1 MYRFFVEL
9 KNNDKFILSK
19 EILDHIKTIRL
30 KKNEKFYCIYKEQ
43 YYLCHLENKEA
54 IIEEELNINNEY
66 ENNIVLFAS
75 IINIKRFEWLIQKA
89 TELGV
94 KVLYPL
100 ITKNTNI
107 KYIQQFE
114 NKLNRFQTIV
124 LNASQQSFRNS
135 LMKIEKPIKFEQAI
149 KINVKNKYIAH
160 EINKEND
167 VYNELFE
174 QNVAFFIGPEG
185 GFSQEEIEQAIKEN
199 IKPVYLGKRILRSE
213 TAALFLLS
221 RIKQ

>member
-1 MYRFFVEL
+1 MYRFFVEV
-9 KNNDKFILSK
+9 KNDDKFVLSK
-19 EILDHIKTIRL
+19 ETLEHIKTIRL
-30 KKNEKFYCIYKEQ
+30 KKNEKFYCVYREQ

-54 IIEEELNINNEY
+54 IIEEKLNINNEY
-66 ENNIVLFAS
+66 ENDVVLFAS
-75 IINIKRFEWLIQKA
+75 IINIKKFEWLIQKA

-149 KINVKNKYIAH
+149 KINDKNKYIAH
-160 EINKEND
+160 EITKKNV
-167 VYNELFE
+167 VYNDLFE

-185 GFSQEEIEQAIKEN
+185 GFTEEEIEQARKEN
-199 IKPVYLGKRILRSE
+199 IKLVYLGKRILRAE

>member
-1 MYRFFVEL
+1 MYRFFVEV
-9 KNNDKFILSK
+9 KNDDKFVLSK
-19 EILDHIKTIRL
+19 ETLEHIKTIRL
-30 KKNEKFYCIYKEQ
+30 KKNEKFYCVYREQ

-54 IIEEELNINNEY
+54 IIEEKLNINNEY
-66 ENNIVLFAS
+66 ENDVVLFAS
-75 IINIKRFEWLIQKA
+75 IINIKKFEWLIQKA

-160 EINKEND
+160 EITKKNVIYND
-167 VYNELFE
+167 LFE

-185 GFSQEEIEQAIKEN
+185 GFTEEEIEQARKEN
-199 IKPVYLGKRILRSE
+199 IKLVYLGKRILRAE

>member
-1 MYRFFVEL
+1 MYRFFVEV
-9 KNNDKFILSK
+9 KNDDKFVLSK
-19 EILDHIKTIRL
+19 ETLEHIKTIRL

-54 IIEEELNINNEY
+54 IIEEKLNINNEY
-66 ENNIVLFAS
+66 ENDVVLFAS
-75 IINIKRFEWLIQKA
+75 IINIKKFEWLIQKA

-160 EINKEND
+160 EITKKNV
-167 VYNELFE
+167 VYNDLFE

-185 GFSQEEIEQAIKEN
+185 GFTEEEIEQARKEN
-199 IKPVYLGKRILRSE
+199 IKLVYLGKRILRAE

>member
-1 MYRFFVEL
+1 M
-9 KNNDKFILSK
+9 
-19 EILDHIKTIRL
+19 LDNYHVTENKYLDSFTKRL
-30 KKNEKFYCIYKEQ
+30 KEYF
-43 YYLCHLENKEA
+43 
-54 IIEEELNINNEY
+54 NINNEY
-66 ENNIVLFAS
+66 ENNVVLFAS

-100 ITKNTNI
+100 ITKNTNT
-107 KYIQQFE
+107 KYIQQFD
-114 NKLNRFQTIV
+114 NKLNRFETIV

-160 EINKEND
+160 EITKKNV
-167 VYNELFE
+167 VYNDLFE

-185 GFSQEEIEQAIKEN
+185 GFTEEEIEQAIKEN

>member
-1 MYRFFVEL
+1 MYRFFVEV
-9 KNNDKFILSK
+9 KNDDKFVLSK
-19 EILDHIKTIRL
+19 ETLEHIKTIRL
-30 KKNEKFYCIYKEQ
+30 KKNEKFYCVYREQ

-54 IIEEELNINNEY
+54 IIEEKLNINNEY
-66 ENNIVLFAS
+66 ENDVVLFAS
-75 IINIKRFEWLIQKA
+75 IINIKKFEWLIQKA

-160 EINKEND
+160 EITKKNV
-167 VYNELFE
+167 VYNDLFE

-185 GFSQEEIEQAIKEN
+185 GFTEEEIEQARKEN
-199 IKPVYLGKRILRSE
+199 IKLVYLGKRILRAE

>member
-1 MYRFFVEL
+1 MYRFFVEV
-9 KNNDKFILSK
+9 KNDDKFVLSK
-19 EILDHIKTIRL
+19 ETLEHIKTIRL
-30 KKNEKFYCIYKEQ
+30 KKNEKFYCVYKEQ

-54 IIEEELNINNEY
+54 IIEEKLNINNEY
-66 ENNIVLFAS
+66 ENDVVLFAS
-75 IINIKRFEWLIQKA
+75 IINIKKFEWLIQKA

-160 EINKEND
+160 EITKKNV
-167 VYNELFE
+167 VYNDLFE

-185 GFSQEEIEQAIKEN
+185 GFTEEEIEQARKEN
-199 IKPVYLGKRILRSE
+199 IKLVYLGKRILRAE

>member
-1 MYRFFVEL
+1 MYRFFVEV
-9 KNNDKFILSK
+9 KNDDKFVLSK
-19 EILDHIKTIRL
+19 ETLEHIKTIRL

-54 IIEEELNINNEY
+54 IIEEKLNINNEY
-66 ENNIVLFAS
+66 ENDVVLFAS
-75 IINIKRFEWLIQKA
+75 IINIKKFEWLIQKA

-160 EINKEND
+160 EITKKNV
-167 VYNELFE
+167 VYNDLFE
-174 QNVAFFIGPEG
+174 QNIAFFIGPEG
-185 GFSQEEIEQAIKEN
+185 GFTEEEIEQARKEN
-199 IKPVYLGKRILRSE
+199 IKLVYLGKRILRAE